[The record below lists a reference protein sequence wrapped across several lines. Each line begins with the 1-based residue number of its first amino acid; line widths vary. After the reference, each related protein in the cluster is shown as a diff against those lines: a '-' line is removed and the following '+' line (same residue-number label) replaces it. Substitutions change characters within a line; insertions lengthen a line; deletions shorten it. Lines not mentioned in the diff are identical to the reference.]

1 MLQLRNIT
9 KTYKVGNGQVVA
21 LDNINID
28 FPDKGIVFVVGK
40 SGSGKST
47 LLNILGGLDKMDN
60 GEIIIDGKSTSD
72 FSGSDFDAYRNYHI
86 GFIFQE
92 FNLLDD
98 LTVRENIAL
107 ALRMQAKGHD
117 ATTIDEALKLVNLEG
132 LGYRNYN
139 FLV

>member
-47 LLNILGGLDKMDN
+47 LLNILGGLDKMDC
-60 GEIIIDGKSTSD
+60 GEIIIDGKSTND
-72 FSGSDFDAYRNYHI
+72 FLIVILMLIEIIMLDLF
-86 GFIFQE
+86 FK
-92 FNLLDD
+92 NL
-98 LTVRENIAL
+98 T
-107 ALRMQAKGHD
+107 
-117 ATTIDEALKLVNLEG
+117 
-132 LGYRNYN
+132 
-139 FLV
+139 